1 MASNTATAAV
11 SRPYAEALMS
21 LAQSNNVA
29 DKFDSDVRSLLNL
42 LKESEPLQKF
52 FANPFIDGEDK
63 KGVISKILSDDTNPM
78 FRNFLMLLVDR
89 RRIILL
95 EDIAQEY
102 LTQLRELNQIVLAEV
117 ISAVPLTDEQKQT
130 IKEKVK
136 SIEPNA
142 REVELDSKIDSDI
155 IGGVIIKV
163 GSQVVDSSLRGQLR
177 RLTLN
182 LNKG

>member
-1 MASNTATAAV
+1 MSSNTATAAV

-21 LAQSNNVA
+21 IAQSNNVA

-42 LKESEPLQKF
+42 LKESQPLQNF
-52 FANPFIDGEDK
+52 FANPFISGEDK
-63 KGVISKILSDDTNPM
+63 KGVIGKILSDDTNPI

-89 RRIILL
+89 RRITLV
-95 EDIAQEY
+95 EDIGQEY
-102 LTQLRELNQIVLAEV
+102 LAKLRELNQTVLAEV
-117 ISAVPLTDEQKQT
+117 ISAVPLTDEQQQT

-136 SIEPNA
+136 SMTDA

-177 RLTLN
+177 RLSLSLN
-182 LNKG
+182 N

>member
-21 LAQSNNVA
+21 IAQSNNVA
-29 DKFDSDVRSLLNL
+29 DKFDSDVRSLMNL
-42 LKESEPLQKF
+42 IKESEPLQNF
-52 FANPFIDGEDK
+52 FANPFISGEDK
-63 KGVISKILSDDTNPM
+63 KGVISKILSDDTNPI

-89 RRIILL
+89 RRITLV

-102 LTQLRELNQIVLAEV
+102 LAKLRELNQTVLAEV
-117 ISAVPLTDEQKQT
+117 ISAVPLTEEQQQT

-136 SIEPNA
+136 SMTDA
-142 REVELDSKIDSDI
+142 REVELDSTIDSDI

-177 RLTLN
+177 RLSLS
-182 LNKG
+182 LKG

>member
-1 MASNTATAAV
+1 MASNTAVTAAV

-21 LAQSNNVA
+21 IAQSNNVA

-42 LKESEPLQKF
+42 IKESQPLQNF
-52 FANPFIDGEDK
+52 FANPFVDGEDK
-63 KGVISKILSDDTNPM
+63 KGVISKILSDDTNPI

-89 RRIILL
+89 RRITLVQ
-95 EDIAQEY
+95 DIGQEY
-102 LTQLRELNQIVLAEV
+102 LAKLRELNQTVLAEV
-117 ISAVPLTDEQKQT
+117 ISAVPLTDEQQQT

-136 SIEPNA
+136 SMTDA
-142 REVELDSKIDSDI
+142 REVELDSTIDSDI

-177 RLTLN
+177 RLSLS
-182 LNKG
+182 LKG

>member
-1 MASNTATAAV
+1 MKSNVATAEI

-21 LAQSNNVA
+21 VAQSNNVE

-42 LKESEPLQKF
+42 LKESEALQNF
-52 FANPFIDGEDK
+52 FANPFISAEDK
-63 KGVISKILSDDTNPM
+63 KGVVNKILSDDTNPM

-102 LTQLRELNQIVLAEV
+102 LAKLRELNQIVLAEV
-117 ISAVPLTDEQKQT
+117 ISAVPLSEEQQQT

-177 RLTLN
+177 RLSLSLN
-182 LNKG
+182 NG

>member
-1 MASNTATAAV
+1 MANNTATAAV

-21 LAQSNNVA
+21 IAQSNNVA

-42 LKESEPLQKF
+42 IKESQPLQNF
-52 FANPFIDGEDK
+52 FANPFISGEDK
-63 KGVISKILSDDTNPM
+63 KGVISKVLTDDTNPI

-89 RRIILL
+89 RRITLV

-102 LTQLRELNQIVLAEV
+102 LAKLRELNQTVLAEV
-117 ISAVPLTDEQKQT
+117 ISAVPLTDEQQQT

-136 SIEPNA
+136 SMTDA
-142 REVELDSKIDSDI
+142 REVELDSTIDSDI

-177 RLTLN
+177 RLSLS
-182 LNKG
+182 LKG

>member
-1 MASNTATAAV
+1 MAKNTATAAV

-21 LAQSNNVA
+21 IAQSNNVA

-42 LKESEPLQKF
+42 IKESQPLQNF
-52 FANPFIDGEDK
+52 FANPFISGEDK
-63 KGVISKILSDDTNPM
+63 KGVISKILSDDTNPI

-89 RRIILL
+89 RRITLV
-95 EDIAQEY
+95 EDIAEEY
-102 LTQLRELNQIVLAEV
+102 LAKLRELNQTVLAEV
-117 ISAVPLTDEQKQT
+117 ISAVPLTDEQQQT

-136 SIEPNA
+136 SMTDA
-142 REVELDSKIDSDI
+142 REVELNSTIDSDI

-177 RLTLN
+177 RLSLN
-182 LNKG
+182 LKS

>member
-21 LAQSNNVA
+21 IAQSNNVA

-42 LKESEPLQKF
+42 IKESQPLQNF
-52 FANPFIDGEDK
+52 FANPFISGEDK
-63 KGVISKILSDDTNPM
+63 KGVISKILSDDTNPI

-89 RRIILL
+89 RRITLV

-102 LTQLRELNQIVLAEV
+102 LAKLRELNQTVLAEG
-117 ISAVPLTDEQKQT
+117 ISAVPLTDEQQQT

-136 SIEPNA
+136 SMTDA
-142 REVELDSKIDSDI
+142 REVELDSTIDSDI

-177 RLTLN
+177 RLSLS
-182 LNKG
+182 LKG

>member
-1 MASNTATAAV
+1 MKSNVVTAEI

-21 LAQSNNVA
+21 VAQSNNVA

-42 LKESEPLQKF
+42 LEESEALRNF
-52 FANPFIDGEDK
+52 FANPFISAEDK

-89 RRIILL
+89 RRIILV
-95 EDIAQEY
+95 EGIAQEY
-102 LTQLRELNQIVLAEV
+102 LALLRQLNQTVLAEV
-117 ISAVPLTDEQKQT
+117 ISAVPLTNEQQET

-136 SIEPNA
+136 SMTNA
-142 REVELDSKIDSDI
+142 REVELDTKIDSDI

-177 RLTLN
+177 RLSLRLN
-182 LNKG
+182 NG

>member
-1 MASNTATAAV
+1 MASNTAATAAI

-21 LAQSNNVA
+21 IAQSNNVA

-42 LKESEPLQKF
+42 LKESQPLQNF

-63 KGVISKILSDDTNPM
+63 KGVISKILSDDTNPI

-89 RRIILL
+89 RRITLVD
-95 EDIAQEY
+95 DIGQEY
-102 LTQLRELNQIVLAEV
+102 LAKLRELNQTVLAEV

-136 SIEPNA
+136 SMTDA
-142 REVELDSKIDSDI
+142 REVELDSKINSDI

-163 GSQVVDSSLRGQLR
+163 GSQVIDSSLRGQLR
-177 RLTLN
+177 RLSLSLN
-182 LNKG
+182 N

>member
-1 MASNTATAAV
+1 MGNNTATAAV

-21 LAQSNNVA
+21 IAQSNNVA

-42 LKESEPLQKF
+42 IKESQALQNF
-52 FANPFIDGEDK
+52 FANPFISGEDK
-63 KGVISKILSDDTNPM
+63 KGVISKILSDDTNPI

-89 RRIILL
+89 RRITLV
-95 EDIAQEY
+95 EDIAEEY
-102 LTQLRELNQIVLAEV
+102 LAKLRELNQTVLAEV
-117 ISAVPLTDEQKQT
+117 ISAVPLTDEQQQT

-136 SIEPNA
+136 SMTDA
-142 REVELDSKIDSDI
+142 REVELNSTIDSDI

-177 RLTLN
+177 RLSLN
-182 LNKG
+182 LNS

>member
-1 MASNTATAAV
+1 MASNTAATAAV

-21 LAQSNNVA
+21 IAQSNNVA

-42 LKESEPLQKF
+42 IKESQPLQNF
-52 FANPFIDGEDK
+52 FANPFVDGEDK
-63 KGVISKILSDDTNPM
+63 KGVISKILSDDTNPI

-89 RRIILL
+89 RRITLV
-95 EDIAQEY
+95 EDIGQEY
-102 LTQLRELNQIVLAEV
+102 LAKLRELNQTVLAEV
-117 ISAVPLTDEQKQT
+117 ISAVPLTDEQQQT

-136 SIEPNA
+136 SMTDA

-177 RLTLN
+177 RLSLS
-182 LNKG
+182 LRG

>member
-1 MASNTATAAV
+1 MANNTATAAV

-21 LAQSNNVA
+21 IAQSNNVA

-42 LKESEPLQKF
+42 LKESQPLQNF
-52 FANPFIDGEDK
+52 FANPFIDAEDK
-63 KGVISKILSDDTNPM
+63 KGVISKILSDDTNPI

-89 RRIILL
+89 RRITLV
-95 EDIAQEY
+95 EDIGQEY
-102 LTQLRELNQIVLAEV
+102 LAKLRELNQTVLAEV
-117 ISAVPLTDEQKQT
+117 ISAVPLTDEQQQT

-136 SIEPNA
+136 AMTDA
-142 REVELDSKIDSDI
+142 REVELDSKINSDI

-177 RLTLN
+177 RLSLS
-182 LNKG
+182 LKG

>member
-1 MASNTATAAV
+1 MANNTATAAV

-21 LAQSNNVA
+21 IAQSNNVA

-42 LKESEPLQKF
+42 IKESQPLQNF
-52 FANPFIDGEDK
+52 FANPFISGEDK
-63 KGVISKILSDDTNPM
+63 KGVISKILSDDTNPI

-89 RRIILL
+89 RRITLV

-102 LTQLRELNQIVLAEV
+102 LAKLRELNQTVLAEV
-117 ISAVPLTDEQKQT
+117 ISAVPLTDEQQQT

-136 SIEPNA
+136 SMTDA
-142 REVELDSKIDSDI
+142 REVELDSTIDSDI

-177 RLTLN
+177 RLSLS
-182 LNKG
+182 LKG

>member
-21 LAQSNNVA
+21 IAQSNNVA

-42 LKESEPLQKF
+42 IKESEPLQNF
-52 FANPFIDGEDK
+52 FANPFISGEDK
-63 KGVISKILSDDTNPM
+63 KGVISKILSDDTNPI

-89 RRIILL
+89 RRITLV

-102 LTQLRELNQIVLAEV
+102 LAKLRELNQTVLAEV
-117 ISAVPLTDEQKQT
+117 ISAVPLTDEQQQT

-136 SIEPNA
+136 SMTDA
-142 REVELDSKIDSDI
+142 REVELDSTIDSDI

-177 RLTLN
+177 RLSLS
-182 LNKG
+182 LKG

>member
-1 MASNTATAAV
+1 MASNTAATAAV

-21 LAQSNNVA
+21 LAKSNNVA

-42 LKESEPLQKF
+42 LKESQPLQTF
-52 FANPFIDGEDK
+52 FANPFIDADDK

-102 LTQLRELNQIVLAEV
+102 LALLRELNQTVLAEV

-136 SIEPNA
+136 AMTDA
-142 REVELDSKIDSDI
+142 REVELDSKINSDI

-163 GSQVVDSSLRGQLR
+163 GSQVIDSSLRGQLR
-177 RLTLN
+177 RLSLSLN
-182 LNKG
+182 N

>member
-21 LAQSNNVA
+21 IAQSNNVA

-42 LKESEPLQKF
+42 IKESQPLQNF
-52 FANPFIDGEDK
+52 FANPFISGEDK
-63 KGVISKILSDDTNPM
+63 KGVISKILSDDTNPI

-89 RRIILL
+89 RRITLV
-95 EDIAQEY
+95 EDIAEEY
-102 LTQLRELNQIVLAEV
+102 LAKLRELNQTVLAEV
-117 ISAVPLTDEQKQT
+117 ISAVPLTDEQQQT

-136 SIEPNA
+136 SMTDA
-142 REVELDSKIDSDI
+142 REVELNSTIDSDI

-177 RLTLN
+177 RLSLN
-182 LNKG
+182 LNS

>member
-1 MASNTATAAV
+1 MTNNTATAAV

-42 LKESEPLQKF
+42 LKESEQLQNF
-52 FANPFIDGEDK
+52 FANPFISTEDK
-63 KGVISKILSDDTNPM
+63 KGVVSKILTDDTNPM

-89 RRIILL
+89 RRITLV
-95 EDIAQEY
+95 EDIGQEY
-102 LTQLRELNQIVLAEV
+102 LAKLRSLNQTVLAEV
-117 ISAVPLTDEQKQT
+117 ISAVPLTDEQQQT

-136 SIEPNA
+136 SMTDA

-177 RLTLN
+177 RLSLRLN
-182 LNKG
+182 NG

>member
-21 LAQSNNVA
+21 IAQSNNVA

-42 LKESEPLQKF
+42 IKESQPLQNF
-52 FANPFIDGEDK
+52 FANPFISGEDK
-63 KGVISKILSDDTNPM
+63 KGVISKILSDDTNPI

-89 RRIILL
+89 RRITLV

-102 LTQLRELNQIVLAEV
+102 LAKLRELNQTVLAEV
-117 ISAVPLTDEQKQT
+117 ISAVPLTDEQQQT

-136 SIEPNA
+136 SMTDA
-142 REVELDSKIDSDI
+142 REVELDSTIDSDI

-177 RLTLN
+177 RLSLS
-182 LNKG
+182 LKG

>member
-1 MASNTATAAV
+1 MKSNVETAEI

-21 LAQSNNVA
+21 VAQSNNVA

-42 LKESEPLQKF
+42 LEESEALRNF
-52 FANPFIDGEDK
+52 FANPFISAEDK

-89 RRIILL
+89 RRIILV
-95 EDIAQEY
+95 EGIAQEY
-102 LTQLRELNQIVLAEV
+102 LALLRQLNQTVLAEV
-117 ISAVPLTDEQKQT
+117 ISAVPLTNEQQET

-136 SIEPNA
+136 SMTNA
-142 REVELDSKIDSDI
+142 REVELDTKIDSDI

-177 RLTLN
+177 RLSLRLN
-182 LNKG
+182 NG

>member
-21 LAQSNNVA
+21 IAQSNNVA
-29 DKFDSDVRSLLNL
+29 DKLDSDVRSLLNL
-42 LKESEPLQKF
+42 IKESEPLQNF
-52 FANPFIDGEDK
+52 FANPFISGEDK
-63 KGVISKILSDDTNPM
+63 KGVISKILSDDTNPI

-89 RRIILL
+89 RRITLV

-102 LTQLRELNQIVLAEV
+102 LAKLRELNQTVLAEV
-117 ISAVPLTDEQKQT
+117 ISAVPLTDEQQQT

-136 SIEPNA
+136 SMTDA
-142 REVELDSKIDSDI
+142 REVELDSTIDSDI

-177 RLTLN
+177 RLSLS
-182 LNKG
+182 LKG

>member
-1 MASNTATAAV
+1 MANNTATAAV

-21 LAQSNNVA
+21 IAQSNNVA

-42 LKESEPLQKF
+42 IKESQPLQNF
-52 FANPFIDGEDK
+52 FANPFISGEDK
-63 KGVISKILSDDTNPM
+63 KGVISKILTDETNAI

-89 RRIILL
+89 RRITLV

-102 LTQLRELNQIVLAEV
+102 LAKLRELNQTVLAEV
-117 ISAVPLTDEQKQT
+117 ISAVPLTDEQQQT

-136 SIEPNA
+136 SMTDA
-142 REVELDSKIDSDI
+142 REVELDSTIDSDI

-177 RLTLN
+177 RLSLS
-182 LNKG
+182 LKG